1 VHLEDTYDPESWED
15 YYWLYDKEDWVGLLK
30 LSENDAKKHPADLYA
45 QQRYAEALNLNK
57 KYQDTINFI
66 TPLYEKNFESG
77 FGIKEIIDALYG
89 LGKTENNF
97 KWIKRPTLLKL
108 DSVTLDLCI
117 KLLRPK
123 RKLVSITDIYCDLIL
138 NADYCFFNE
147 SELGQFLVLQ
157 FDIFNIQR
165 DNDFI
170 MDSKIK
176 LKRK

>member
-1 VHLEDTYDPESWED
+1 
-15 YYWLYDKEDWVGLLK
+15 
-30 LSENDAKKHPADLYA
+30 
-45 QQRYAEALNLNK
+45 
-57 KYQDTINFI
+57 
-66 TPLYEKNFESG
+66 
-77 FGIKEIIDALYG
+77 
-89 LGKTENNF
+89 
-97 KWIKRPTLLKL
+97 
-108 DSVTLDLCI
+108 VTLDLCI